1 MGYLNFFLIARKLH
15 DYRRQKLFIFQT
27 RKIEKK
33 HVHAAYIFSNRDK
46 IYFFKPTDFPS
57 FAK

>member
-1 MGYLNFFLIARKLH
+1 MIIEDIKHTVLNLAVHFSNSQNR
-15 DYRRQKLFIFQT
+15 
-27 RKIEKK
+27 KK